1 MTLDELELDALIEI
15 FNLGVGQAAH
25 ALSQI
30 AGEEVLLSVPQVTM
44 ESKLQVAAQ
53 MDAQG
58 CHRLCAVRQSFDGL
72 FASDAMLMFPVDQS
86 LLLVQ
91 MMVGSDIPLEQLS
104 EMEQEALAEV
114 GNILLN
120 AVVGSMADLLKVQ
133 FEVSL
138 PQVEL
143 GSPSDVL
150 CADQDLDG
158 RVLNLQIDFEIAS
171 REILGYL
178 IFMLD
183 IDSTELLKRRLVT
196 FIQGELG

>member
-91 MMVGSDIPLEQLS
+91 MMVGSDVPLEQLG
-104 EMEQEALAEV
+104 EMEQEALGEI

-120 AVVGSMADLLKVQ
+120 AVVSSMADLLKLS
-133 FEVSL
+133 FEGSL

-143 GSPSDVL
+143 GQVGEVL
-150 CADQDLDG
+150 CAQEQADAL
-158 RVLNLQIDFEIAS
+158 LLSLQIDFQIEALQVTGFLAFLLDVAS
-171 REILGYL
+171 VAALKAKVVA
-178 IFMLD
+178 FLD
-183 IDSTELLKRRLVT
+183 SAT
-196 FIQGELG
+196 